1 MIDALYNWG
10 AGLIA
15 AEWWSGAVWILI
27 WTLLKIVV
35 VLLPLMGAVAYLTLW
50 ERKLLG
56 FMQVRYG
63 PNRVGPS
70 GILQP
75 LADAVKLLTKE
86 IIHPTASSKGLV
98 FLGQSF

>member
-35 VLLPLMGAVAYLTLW
+35 VLLPLMGAHTPSSHSITVPPPYSPLGIVPSNVA
-50 ERKLLG
+50 
-56 FMQVRYG
+56 
-63 PNRVGPS
+63 
-70 GILQP
+70 
-75 LADAVKLLTKE
+75 
-86 IIHPTASSKGLV
+86 
-98 FLGQSF
+98 